1 MKNKP
6 FKELIK
12 LIVQIF
18 KQNIWKAVIS
28 GILVAYIPYWT
39 TGNIRVLLI
48 NFAIVSLVALIG
60 CMGVDFIKVTLF
72 YNIEMKGGKK

>member
-1 MKNKP
+1 MKDKP

-12 LIVQIF
+12 LIAQIF

-28 GILVAYIPYWT
+28 GILVAYIPYFS
-39 TGNIRVLLI
+39 TGNRRVLLI

-72 YNIEMKGGKK
+72 YKKKIE